1 MDLVKNCKIID
12 FNIIYT
18 LNICLSKKKKGLICS
33 VYLVLRYYFS
43 LTVKTHVHNPMH
55 LVELLF
61 FLYLISV
68 CSRIFL
74 YPKTCVYKYDV
85 ITTYNE
91 FSFFIIYDLYTDD
104 LSNNKVATQLHTYP
118 GNMYAASLAVD
129 RDATTCMRTYS
140 IGPNSLYKTVLW
152 KVDLGG
158 VYSIYSINI
167 LFKNYDGFGT

>member
-18 LNICLSKKKKGLICS
+18 LNICLSKEKGLICS

-43 LTVKTHVHNPMH
+43 LTVKTHVHNAMH

-91 FSFFIIYDLYTDD
+91 FSFLLFMIYIQMIYPTRRSPHNYT
-104 LSNNKVATQLHTYP
+104 LFQATCTCTLLVLQLIE
-118 GNMYAASLAVD
+118 MQQRV
-129 RDATTCMRTYS
+129 
-140 IGPNSLYKTVLW
+140 
-152 KVDLGG
+152 
-158 VYSIYSINI
+158 
-167 LFKNYDGFGT
+167 

>member
-1 MDLVKNCKIID
+1 M
-12 FNIIYT
+12 
-18 LNICLSKKKKGLICS
+18 ICS

-43 LTVKTHVHNPMH
+43 LTVKTHVHNPIH

-74 YPKTCVYKYDV
+74 FSKTCVYKYDV
-85 ITTYNE
+85 ITTYND

-104 LSNNKVATQLHTYP
+104 LSNKKVATQLHTLP
-118 GNMYAASLAVD
+118 GHMYMYAAILAVD
-129 RDATTCMRTYS
+129 RDATTCMRTDS
-140 IGPNSLYKTVLW
+140 IGSNSLYKTVLW

-167 LFKNYDGFGT
+167 LFKNYDGLGT